1 MSLCSSSTQ
10 RKAVFLVPTILRIGR
25 YVVYFWSNENNP
37 REFIHVHISVKN
49 PSPNSTK
56 LWITS
61 DGKVLVC
68 NNNSKIPEYG
78 LWRLIEDIE
87 RDSDVVIR
95 AWRKR
100 FGEIHYI
107 R

>member
-1 MSLCSSSTQ
+1 M
-10 RKAVFLVPTILRIGR
+10 PTIFRIGR
-25 YVVYFWSNENNP
+25 YIVYFWTNGGEP
-37 REFIHVHISVKN
+37 REPVHVHIAIGYPV
-49 PSPNSTK
+49 PNATK

-61 DGKVLVC
+61 DGKVIVC
-68 NNNSKIPEYG
+68 NNNSRIPEQG
-78 LWRLIEDIE
+78 LRRLIEDIE
-87 RDSDVVIR
+87 RDSDVVIN